1 MKKIRKFVFVLFL
14 LPFIAVS
21 GQDYVTGF
29 ELRNLENQTVTFEDL
44 KGESLTVVDFWATWC
59 KPCIYSIP
67 KLEEIYLEFA
77 DEGVNFIGVSVD
89 SPRNLSKVRPMAASL
104 GITYP
109 VVLDPN
115 SETMS
120 NWNILAVP
128 TLLVINED
136 NEVLYFHEGFKPGD
150 EELIRGELN
159 QLLNKTPKQ

>member
-1 MKKIRKFVFVLFL
+1 MKKFRKFVFIFFLSPLFM
-14 LPFIAVS
+14 VN

-29 ELRNLENQTVTFEDL
+29 ELRNLKNETVTFEEL
-44 KGESLTVVDFWATWC
+44 KGEKLTVVDFWATWC

-67 KLEEIYLEFA
+67 KLEEIYKEYS
-77 DEGVNFIGVSVD
+77 DRGVRFIGVSVD

-128 TLLVINED
+128 TMLVINDD
-136 NEVLYFHEGFKPGD
+136 NKVLYFHEGFKPGD
-150 EELIRGELN
+150 EELIRAEFDK
-159 QLLNKTPKQ
+159 LLEDN

>member
-1 MKKIRKFVFVLFL
+1 MKKFRKFVFILLLSPLFT
-14 LPFIAVS
+14 VT

-29 ELRNLENQTVTFEDL
+29 ELRNLENETVTFEEL
-44 KGESLTVVDFWATWC
+44 KGEKITVVDFWATWC

-67 KLEEIYLEFA
+67 KLEEIYQEYA
-77 DEGVNFIGVSVD
+77 DRGVNFIGISVD

-136 NEVLYFHEGFKPGD
+136 NKVLYFHEGFKPGD
-150 EELIRGELN
+150 EELIRAEFEK
-159 QLLNKTPKQ
+159 LLDGN